1 MESRGARLSVG
12 VRMKLYRID
21 KVTKPGGTVLKKRH
35 VLASSD
41 KEALRLADDST
52 DCPICDVIRDDG
64 KAVGSIV

>member
-1 MESRGARLSVG
+1 
-12 VRMKLYRID
+12 MKLYRID

-41 KEALRLADDST
+41 KDALQQADHSP
-52 DCPICDVIRDDG
+52 DCPICEVIRDDG